1 MTTDDAFHVYDT
13 TLRDGAQQEGLS
25 LTVADKLAIA
35 RRLDEFGVGFIE
47 GGWPGA
53 IPKDTEFFRRART
66 ELTLAHAQLAAF
78 GSTRRPDAVAADDPQ
93 VAALRESGAP
103 VVTLV
108 AKSHDRHVR
117 LALRTTLAEN
127 LAMIADTVSHL
138 SAEGQRVFLDA
149 EHFFDGYRSDPAY
162 ALAVVRTAAEAG
174 ADLVALCDTN
184 GGMLPAEI
192 GEVVAAVAVAT
203 GARLGIHCHDDTACA
218 VANTLMAVSAG
229 ATHVQGTAN
238 GYGERAGNANLFS
251 VVAGLQLKQGRQVLP
266 PGCLP
271 EMSRVA
277 HAISEV
283 TNVTPST
290 HQPYVGYSAFAH
302 KAGLHASAVK
312 VDPMLYQHIEP
323 ELVGNDMRMLVS
335 DMAGRASVEVKG
347 RQLGYDLSGDRA
359 TVGRVV
365 DRVKDLEAHGYT
377 FEAADASFELLLRD
391 ELAGERLRHFQAES
405 WRVIVERRASGEVV
419 SEATVKLRAK
429 GERIVA
435 TGEGNGPVNALDN
448 ALRLALERL
457 YPELARLELADY
469 KVRIL
474 EGSHGTG
481 AVTRVLIESGDGSDD
496 ATGTWSTVGVDENII
511 AASWHALAEAVTY
524 ALLRAGHQPAEPA
537 LPGWAAIARHHR
549 FVPGPGPT
557 PTHVQAPV
565 RPAPHWPGR
574 RGRRPGRPRP
584 SAGPRTRRWW
594 CQRHTWRG

>member
-1 MTTDDAFHVYDT
+1 MMPGDEFHVYDT

-25 LTVADKLAIA
+25 LTVVDKLAIA
-35 RRLDEFGVGFIE
+35 RRLDEFGVGYIE

-53 IPKDTEFFRRART
+53 IPKDTEFFRRAQT
-66 ELTLAHAQLAAF
+66 ELKLQHAQLAAF
-78 GSTRRPDAVAADDPQ
+78 GSTRRPDAVTADDPQ

-108 AKSHDRHVR
+108 AKSHDRHVL
-117 LALRTTLAEN
+117 LALRTTLDEN
-127 LAMIADTVSHL
+127 LAMIRETVAHL
-138 SAEGQRVFLDA
+138 RAEGQRVFLDA
-149 EHFFDGYRSDPAY
+149 EHFFDGYRSDRAY
-162 ALAVVRTAAEAG
+162 ALEVVRTAAEAG
-174 ADLVALCDTN
+174 AEVVALCDTN
-184 GGMLPAEI
+184 GGMLP
-192 GEVVAAVAVAT
+192 GELGDVVAAVAEAT

-218 VANTLMAVSAG
+218 VANTLTAVDAG

-251 VVAGLQLKQGRQVLP
+251 VVAGLELKKHKAVLP
-266 PGCLP
+266 NGCLA

-312 VDPMLYQHIEP
+312 VDPMLYQHIDP
-323 ELVGNDMRMLVS
+323 ALVGNDMRMLVS
-335 DMAGRASVEVKG
+335 DMAGRASVEIKG
-347 RQLGYDLSGDRA
+347 KQLGYDLSGDRA
-359 TVGRVV
+359 TAGRVV
-365 DRVKDLEAHGYT
+365 DRVKELEARGYT
-377 FEAADASFELLLRD
+377 FEAADASFELLLRE
-391 ELAGERLRHFQAES
+391 ELAGERLRYFQVES
-405 WRVIVERRASGEVV
+405 WRTIVERRPGGEVA

-448 ALRLALERL
+448 ALRQALERL

-481 AVTRVLIESGDGSDD
+481 AVTRVLIESGDGNADS
-496 ATGTWSTVGVDENII
+496 GTWSTVGVDENII
-511 AASWHALAEAVTY
+511 AASWHALEEAVTY
-524 ALLRAGHQPAEPA
+524 ALLRAGYPAD
-537 LPGWAAIARHHR
+537 R
-549 FVPGPGPT
+549 
-557 PTHVQAPV
+557 
-565 RPAPHWPGR
+565 
-574 RGRRPGRPRP
+574 
-584 SAGPRTRRWW
+584 
-594 CQRHTWRG
+594 